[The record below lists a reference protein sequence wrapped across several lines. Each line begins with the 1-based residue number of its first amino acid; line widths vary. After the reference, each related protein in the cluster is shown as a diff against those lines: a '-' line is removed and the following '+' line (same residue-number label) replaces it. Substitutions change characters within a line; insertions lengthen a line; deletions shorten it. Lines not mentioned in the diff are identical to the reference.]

1 MRGRWVS
8 GPLIAPSLLS
18 ADFGRLAEEIR
29 AVERAGADWLHLDV
43 MDGHFVPNLTFGPPL
58 VAAARRATALPLD
71 VHLMIEAPE
80 RQVAEFA
87 RAGATYITVHHEAT
101 AHLHRLVQLVK
112 EAGAKAGVAL
122 NPATPAAVLSEILP
136 DLDLVLVMSVNPGW
150 GGQTFIEGV
159 TGKVE
164 ALRRA
169 IDERG
174 LQTLLSVDG
183 GVKVD
188 NAGRIARAGADVF
201 VAGTAIFGS
210 GDYTATI
217 AAMRREIAAAAG
229 GSRRADRRP

>member
-1 MRGRWVS
+1 MSRH
-8 GPLIAPSLLS
+8 LIAPSLLS

-29 AVERAGADWLHLDV
+29 AVEQAGADWLHLDV

-80 RQVAEFA
+80 RQIAEFA
-87 RAGATYITVHHEAT
+87 KAGATCITVHQEAT
-101 AHLHRLVQLVK
+101 AHLHRLVQLIK

-122 NPATPAAVLSEILP
+122 NPATPPAVLSEILP
-136 DLDLVLVMSVNPGW
+136 DIDLVLVMSVNPGW
-150 GGQTFIEGV
+150 GGQKFIESAI
-159 TGKVE
+159 GKIE
-164 ALRRA
+164 AIRRA

-174 LQTLLSVDG
+174 LPTLISVDG

-188 NAGRIARAGADVF
+188 NAGRIARAGADIL

-210 GDYTATI
+210 GNYAATI
-217 AAMRREIAAAAG
+217 ATMRREIAAVAG
-229 GSRRADRRP
+229 RPAGAGRG